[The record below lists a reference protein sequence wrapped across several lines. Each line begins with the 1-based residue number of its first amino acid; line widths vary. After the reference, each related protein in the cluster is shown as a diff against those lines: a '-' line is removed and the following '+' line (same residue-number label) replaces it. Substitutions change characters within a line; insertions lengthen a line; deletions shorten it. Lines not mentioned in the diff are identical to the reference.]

1 MEDNILLAIFAL
13 LAASAALVPLAKA
26 AGLGTVLG
34 YLAAGILIGPYGLK
48 LLTDSE
54 TIRHIAEFGIV
65 LMLFLIGL
73 DLQPREVWRMRNKVL
88 GLGLPQMVLTTL
100 AIALALQLAGFALNV
115 AVIVGLAFAMSSTAI
130 AMQTAEQRDITRT
143 DAGRASLAVLLVQDV
158 AVIPILAIVPLLA
171 LSGGGSSIET
181 ELTEAVAEVDNPV
194 FWQTSFL
201 LLATFVGA
209 VAGGRYIVRPLL
221 AFIARTAVREAFTAL
236 ALALVIGAALATQA
250 LGLSPAL
257 GAFIG
262 GVLLAD
268 SEYRHELESNLQPF
282 KGLLLGLFFVSV
294 GMSIAFSEFLSSP
307 VAILAL
313 VLGVIV
319 VKFVI
324 LLGLCTL
331 FRMNR
336 ADRLLV
342 AILLSQAGEFAFV
355 VLQFANN
362 HGALGADAFAMFT
375 VVVALSMATT
385 PLLLLAFDKLVAPRL
400 DARSKQ
406 ERAADTVDETHR
418 IVVLGYG
425 RFGQIVTRMLRS
437 YGYDMTLI
445 DDDAAQIELVRRFG
459 VKVFYGDAS
468 RTDLLHAAGVG
479 QAELVIIAV
488 GGADRILEIARNVR
502 RHFPH
507 VAIAARAVDRGH
519 AHELME
525 LGVTLFE
532 RETFHSALQLG
543 KRVLAHLGH
552 SEEEAEQLAREF
564 HARDHELLQRAFE
577 LRNDREAYMGT
588 VRQSMTLLHQAMQA
602 DAPTPP
608 GGKDG
613 GKSQANPAAENPS
626 PASPPQDKG
635 KPGKRGSGKVDKS
648 RLPRSG

>member
-1 MEDNILLAIFAL
+1 MEDNILLALFAL

-54 TIRHIAEFGIV
+54 TIRHISEFGIV

-88 GLGLPQMVLTTL
+88 GLGLPQMLLTAVAVTL
-100 AIALALQLAGFALNV
+100 LVQAFGFALNT
-115 AVIVGLAFAMSSTAI
+115 AIIVGLAFAMSSTAI

-158 AVIPILAIVPLLA
+158 AVIPILAIVPILA
-171 LSGGGSSIET
+171 FATSGSGIEAEIT
-181 ELTEAVAEVDNPV
+181 EVVAEVESPA

-201 LLATFVGA
+201 LLATFGA
-209 VAGGRYIVRPLL
+209 AIAGGRYVVRPLL
-221 AFIARTAVREAFTAL
+221 AFVARTAVREAFTAL

-294 GMSIAFSEFLSSP
+294 GMSIAFSEFLDSP
-307 VAILAL
+307 WQIVAL
-313 VLGVIV
+313 VIGVIV
-319 VKFVI
+319 VKFTI

-331 FRMNR
+331 FRMNG

-355 VLQFANN
+355 VLQFASNR
-362 HGALGADAFAMFT
+362 GALDGEAFALFT

-385 PLLLLAFDKLVAPRL
+385 PLLMLAFDKLVAPRL
-400 DARSKQ
+400 DARSRQ
-406 ERAADTVDETHR
+406 DRAADTVDEPRR

-425 RFGQIVTRMLRS
+425 RFGQVITRMLRS

-459 VKVFYGDAS
+459 IKVYYGDGS
-468 RTDLLHAAGVG
+468 RIDLLHAAAVG
-479 QAELVIIAV
+479 KAELVVIAV
-488 GGADRILEIARNVR
+488 GGAERILEIARNVR
-502 RHFPH
+502 RHFPN
-507 VAIAARAVDRGH
+507 VAIAARAVDREH
-519 AHELME
+519 AHALMD

-532 RETFHSALQLG
+532 RETFHSALHLG
-543 KRVLAHLGH
+543 GRVLTHLGH
-552 SEEEAEQLAREF
+552 SAEEAERF
-564 HARDHELLQRAFE
+564 ARDFSIRDEQLLQSSYH
-577 LRNDREAYMGT
+577 LRGDREAYLGA
-588 VRQSMTLLHQAMQA
+588 VRQSMTLLGEAMRA
-602 DAPTPP
+602 DTP
-608 GGKDG
+608 D
-613 GKSQANPAAENPS
+613 AAES
-626 PASPPQDKG
+626 AAMPAG
-635 KPGKRGSGKVDKS
+635 EVDKS
-648 RLPRSG
+648 PSPRSG

>member
-26 AGLGTVLG
+26 SGLGTVLG
-34 YLAAGILIGPYGLK
+34 YLAAGILIGPYGLG
-48 LLTDSE
+48 LLTDTE
-54 TIRHIAEFGIV
+54 TIRHISEFGIV

-88 GLGLPQMVLTTL
+88 GLGLPQMVLTAIVVTL
-100 AIALALQLAGFALNV
+100 IVQLFGFAFNT
-115 AVIVGLAFAMSSTAI
+115 AIIVGLAFAMSSTAI

-158 AVIPILAIVPLLA
+158 AVIPILAIVPILA
-171 LSGGGSSIET
+171 FTGAGTSLEAEIT
-181 ELTEAVAEVDNPV
+181 EVVSEVENPV
-194 FWQTSFL
+194 FWQTSAL
-201 LLATFVGA
+201 LLATFA
-209 VAGGRYIVRPLL
+209 AAILGGRYVVRPLL
-221 AFIARTAVREAFTAL
+221 AFVARTAVREAFTAL

-294 GMSIAFSEFLSSP
+294 GMSIAFAEFLETP
-307 VAILAL
+307 WLIAAL
-313 VLGVIV
+313 VLIVIAI
-319 VKFVI
+319 KFAI
-324 LLGLCTL
+324 LYGLCTL

-355 VLQFANN
+355 VLQFAANRN
-362 HGALGADAFAMFT
+362 ALADDAYALFT
-375 VVVALSMATT
+375 VVVALSMATP
-385 PLLLLAFDKLVAPRL
+385 PLLLLAFDKLIAPRL
-400 DARSKQ
+400 DARNQSAD
-406 ERAADTVDETHR
+406 RDPDTVAEHRR

-425 RFGQIVTRMLRS
+425 RFGQIITRMLRRH
-437 YGYDMTLI
+437 GYEMTLI

-459 VKVFYGDAS
+459 VKVYYGDAS

-479 QAELVIIAV
+479 HAELVIIAV
-488 GGADRILEIARNVR
+488 GGADRILEVARNVR
-502 RHFPH
+502 RHFPD
-507 VAIAARAVDRGH
+507 VAIAARATDREH
-519 AHELME
+519 AHALMD

-532 RETFHSALQLG
+532 RETFHSALHLG
-543 KRVLAHLGH
+543 RRVLVHLGH
-552 SEEEAEQLAREF
+552 DEDEAEQLAREF
-564 HARDHELLQRAFE
+564 HARDQELLERAFA
-577 LRNDREAYMGT
+577 LRGDREAYWGVT
-588 VRQSMTLLHQAMQA
+588 RQSMTLLDQAMQA
-602 DAPTPP
+602 DTPEIAPDE
-608 GGKDG
+608 K
-613 GKSQANPAAENPS
+613 
-626 PASPPQDKG
+626 
-635 KPGKRGSGKVDKS
+635 KPGKLDKS